1 MKPFPG
7 FPQRMHFSPLP
18 NLFFSQLLPQID
30 DLAELKVT
38 LHLFWIL
45 YGKRGYPKF
54 VTYGEL
60 LGDRLLMMGVGSEAA
75 LRSGLEGAVRRG
87 TIIDL
92 TLERHGRIEEL
103 YFLNTE
109 SDIEARN
116 RIERGE
122 IELGALP
129 LKEPFSESPETGE
142 QLNIMTLYE
151 ENIGM
156 LTPMIAEELKDAE
169 RIYPA
174 SWIEDAFRE
183 AVSRNKR
190 SWKYIEAILKRW
202 ASEGREHGAPGR
214 DSTEDPDKYIKG
226 RYGHLVKRRID

>member
-75 LRSGLEGAVRRG
+75 LHSGLEGAVRRG

-92 TLERHGRIEEL
+92 ALERHGRIEEL

-109 SDIEARN
+109 SDLEARN

-122 IELGALP
+122 IDVGVLP
-129 LKEPFSESPETGE
+129 AEEPFPEDLETGE
-142 QLNIMTLYE
+142 QPNIFTLYE

-169 RIYPA
+169 RLYPT

-183 AVSRNKR
+183 AVSQNKR
-190 SWKYIEAILKRW
+190 NWKYIEAILKRW
-202 ASEGREHGAPGR
+202 ASEGREHGARGR
-214 DSTEDPDKYIKG
+214 YSTEDPDKYVKG
-226 RYGHLVKRRID
+226 KYGHIVKR

>member
-7 FPQRMHFSPLP
+7 FPQRMRFSPLP

-30 DLAELKVT
+30 DLAELKIT

-92 TLERHGRIEEL
+92 ALERHGRIEGL

-109 SDIEARN
+109 SDLEARN

-122 IELGALP
+122 IDVGVLP
-129 LKEPFSESPETGE
+129 AEGHFPEDLEAGE
-142 QLNIMTLYE
+142 QPNIFTLYE

-169 RIYPA
+169 RLYPA

-183 AVSRNKR
+183 AVSQNKR
-190 SWKYIEAILKRW
+190 NWKYIEAILKRW
-202 ASEGREHGAPGR
+202 DSEGREYGARGR
-214 DSTEDPDKYIKG
+214 YSKEDRDKYIKG